1 MWPEPDPQHENF
13 QPDPERIPR
22 PRSMQLY
29 RVSPKRG
36 PSVHLNDAYHA
47 YSHGLGV
54 NALCPV
60 NDDMRVQ
67 DRVHVDTIKSENTQS
82 SSTAELNKGC
92 LAQFMH
98 GSGPP
103 QESFRPGLTQ
113 DMSQY
118 FVPASDA
125 TSISAELSRR
135 TSLTTDLHTLIEDEG
150 EAEGDVEGGDEGKFE
165 DGGGNEDGED
175 YLGNNG
181 GNEEI
186 LSQALECSSQGS
198 IYMSE
203 DEMMATKLATEE
215 AQLKF
220 NATWHGEEVRNLLN
234 ISH

>member
-54 NALCPV
+54 NATCPV
-60 NDDMRVQ
+60 NDNMCVQ
-67 DRVHVDTIKSENTQS
+67 DRAHVDTVTLENTQR
-82 SSTAELNKGC
+82 SSTIELDKGFP
-92 LAQFMH
+92 AQFMR

-113 DMSQY
+113 DMSQH

-125 TSISAELSRR
+125 TSISTDLSRR
-135 TSLTTDLHTLIEDEG
+135 T
-150 EAEGDVEGGDEGKFE
+150 
-165 DGGGNEDGED
+165 
-175 YLGNNG
+175 
-181 GNEEI
+181 
-186 LSQALECSSQGS
+186 
-198 IYMSE
+198 
-203 DEMMATKLATEE
+203 
-215 AQLKF
+215 
-220 NATWHGEEVRNLLN
+220 
-234 ISH
+234 